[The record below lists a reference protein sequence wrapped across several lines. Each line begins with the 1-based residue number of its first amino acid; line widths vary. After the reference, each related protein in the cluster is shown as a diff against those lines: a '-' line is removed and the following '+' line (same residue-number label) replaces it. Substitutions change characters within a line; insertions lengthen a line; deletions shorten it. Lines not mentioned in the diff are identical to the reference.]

1 MKYKNLIL
9 LFILIIVW
17 SLFFALYKYFMWWI
31 FKTEDITLQY
41 ISGYLSMG
49 TIWAFLVG
57 WLLYELLREKK
68 YHFVTIL
75 FTLISIISI
84 YFLSSADIV
93 SNYSLV
99 WWITFIVWF
108 FYWLWWVLRNIL
120 ISTQIH
126 ESNLW
131 DTKINGLANIFFIT
145 SIIIWS
151 IVWWIIAEKLSLN
164 GVFLISAILFIW
176 LICGSFLWY
185 KNWEKTKNVKE
196 KAIEYKNNYRAD
208 FVFIIKKYFLIMTFI
223 ALIITI
229 ATILSQK
236 AIEYNV
242 EILKKLPSDATFI
255 LLYSAVWSIIWNIIS
270 MNIKKNRWH
279 YFLWFSLF
287 FALSTFLFPTFIS
300 NFDQTKILAFIAW
313 LFFWISYNL
322 LESYFFKKIAED
334 NKKSFGSATL
344 WIVTSSVIALLMFLV
359 DFIQRVAWFNGV
371 YYFMWSIILVI
382 WVSIFSMKN
391 RLDY

>member
-208 FVFIIKKYFLIMTFI
+208 FVFI
-223 ALIITI
+223 
-229 ATILSQK
+229 
-236 AIEYNV
+236 
-242 EILKKLPSDATFI
+242 
-255 LLYSAVWSIIWNIIS
+255 
-270 MNIKKNRWH
+270 
-279 YFLWFSLF
+279 
-287 FALSTFLFPTFIS
+287 
-300 NFDQTKILAFIAW
+300 
-313 LFFWISYNL
+313 
-322 LESYFFKKIAED
+322 
-334 NKKSFGSATL
+334 
-344 WIVTSSVIALLMFLV
+344 
-359 DFIQRVAWFNGV
+359 
-371 YYFMWSIILVI
+371 
-382 WVSIFSMKN
+382 
-391 RLDY
+391 